1 MNGIYDP
8 NDNFD
13 FEKLILTTPTI
24 MSGGNH
30 FIKYFINDMPL
41 YIQPPKCKVRQGIV
55 KTGKRAYC
63 DLMFTNE
70 NENFIR
76 WLENLENYSQKKI
89 FNNREKWF
97 ETSLDQ
103 HDIENSFTSPLKVYK
118 SGKYYIVRTNIPTV
132 LGKSNF
138 KIYDENENI
147 VEIENIK
154 DNENVVT
161 ILEIQGIK
169 CSARS
174 FQIEIEMKQLLVLKP
189 VDLFEKCILT
199 KKNEVASTSLEK
211 IEDTNKI
218 ANNEIVFIE
227 ASENHDNNSTEDIPV
242 EYNETPVDFETN
254 GIAKEF
260 EIDNN
265 NNIETSQHSN
275 LEKNELIEEV
285 NINLEII
292 EEQPSMVLKKRNDVY
307 YQMYRESLR
316 KAKLAKEM
324 ALANYLEAKRI
335 KNTYMLDELN
345 EDSDFEEEEDS
356 INNITSTENS

>member
-1 MNGIYDP
+1 
-8 NDNFD
+8 
-13 FEKLILTTPTI
+13 
-24 MSGGNH
+24 
-30 FIKYFINDMPL
+30 
-41 YIQPPKCKVRQGIV
+41 
-55 KTGKRAYC
+55 
-63 DLMFTNE
+63 
-70 NENFIR
+70 
-76 WLENLENYSQKKI
+76 
-89 FNNREKWF
+89 
-97 ETSLDQ
+97 
-103 HDIENSFTSPLKVYK
+103 
-118 SGKYYIVRTNIPTV
+118 
-132 LGKSNF
+132 
-138 KIYDENENI
+138 
-147 VEIENIK
+147 
-154 DNENVVT
+154 
-161 ILEIQGIK
+161 
-169 CSARS
+169 
-174 FQIEIEMKQLLVLKP
+174 MKQLLVLKP

-218 ANNEIVFIE
+218 VNEVVIE
-227 ASENHDNNSTEDIPV
+227 ASENDDNNSTQEIPV
-242 EYNETPVDFETN
+242 EFNETTVDFETN
-254 GIAKEF
+254 EIVKEEKEERIA

-265 NNIETSQHSN
+265 QNTETSQHSN

-292 EEQPSMVLKKRNDVY
+292 EEEPSMVLKKRNDVY